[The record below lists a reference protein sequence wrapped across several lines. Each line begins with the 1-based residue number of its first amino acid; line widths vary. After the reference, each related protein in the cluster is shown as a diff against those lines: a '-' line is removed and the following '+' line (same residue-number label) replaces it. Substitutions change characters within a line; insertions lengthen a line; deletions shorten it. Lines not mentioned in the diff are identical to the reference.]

1 MEEIFPPYEPPP
13 FCLGYILAE
22 FQPFLSMGLRAG
34 AAANCPTPMEK
45 YMKKAKKWIKMAISP
60 KRLIVEQ
67 NGENF
72 LLAMDNAGWQ
82 KV

>member
-1 MEEIFPPYEPPP
+1 
-13 FCLGYILAE
+13 
-22 FQPFLSMGLRAG
+22 MGLRAG

-72 LLAMDNAGWQ
+72 LLAMDNAGRE